1 MQDKEEY
8 KKGGHNTSQEENEQ
22 KAAIFVGQSQLYEGF
37 GELHSASMWA
47 QLLLVARNTLWRSLK
62 RGVSI
67 EEFARERGL
76 EYPNP
81 RAAVLPPPKEK
92 HERAVTTALLIREL
106 LSKSGYPVKN
116 LKVIPL
122 YSPYHK
128 ITYDD
133 TTIGVYNYAT
143 DPLAL
148 SGGDDTY
155 LKEPVAENLRIVRQG
170 DQWQLH
176 PDVKIQLVDRLVSSA
191 EPIDWQEES
200 SLNNSSKN
208 RRRRRIVL

>member
-22 KAAIFVGQSQLYEGF
+22 KSAIFVGQSQL
-37 GELHSASMWA
+37 S
-47 QLLLVARNTLWRSLK
+47 
-62 RGVSI
+62 
-67 EEFARERGL
+67 
-76 EYPNP
+76 
-81 RAAVLPPPKEK
+81 KEK
-92 HERAVTTALLIREL
+92 PERAVTTALSIRELLTTALLIREL

-143 DPLAL
+143 DSLAL
-148 SGGDDTY
+148 SGGDGTY

-176 PDVKIQLVDRLVSSA
+176 PDVKIQLVDRLVPSA
-191 EPIDWQEES
+191 EPIDWQEGS
-200 SLNNSSKN
+200 SLNNSSQN
-208 RRRRRIVL
+208 RRRHRIVL